1 MEASHVTLTD
11 DEVRERF
18 SAFHDGEL
26 TGDELSAVRTC
37 IAENATIAAEYDKF
51 KLLMGGLAGLAVH
64 EDNLGLGD
72 ATVGATSAT
81 KPEDEPINILPGLQE
96 TLNKRSGGKFYST
109 QASRVVGTRPYE
121 LMAAATL
128 VVLLITYVLMTYV
141 SGLRPADPRP
151 SSSPSSTPSSTS

>member
-26 TGDELSAVRTC
+26 TGEELAAVRTC

-64 EDNLGLGD
+64 EDNLGMGD
-72 ATVGATSAT
+72 ASVAASPV

-141 SGLRPADPRP
+141 SGLRPADPGA
-151 SSSPSSTPSSTS
+151 SSAPSSTPSSTH